1 MTDPAEKPPKKPP
14 PTGPS
19 GFGMSSHKER
29 ASRRYAHLARLR
41 WPPAFLILLA
51 ALAGAGGVNA
61 LFFLTGTDKRD
72 PVYASDLLIRTE
84 PVRRTCL
91 DLRIRV
97 SGRLIKP
104 PGNPPGTVHYEIRA
118 ENVGAVRS
126 PVEPREVLQGTL
138 KYSGTVTRIAL
149 AGMIELPPLPAK
161 RVRVRVRI
169 EVAPPVLA
177 DTVVVVPRRCRAG

>member
-1 MTDPAEKPPKKPP
+1 MTGPAEKPPKKPP
-14 PTGPS
+14 PTRPS

-29 ASRRYAHLARLR
+29 APRFSAYLARSR
-41 WPPAFLILLA
+41 WPLAFLILLLV
-51 ALAGAGGVNA
+51 LAGAGGVGA
-61 LFFLTGTDKRD
+61 LFVLPGTDKRD
-72 PVYASDLLIRTE
+72 PVYASDLLIRAE
-84 PVRRTCL
+84 PVRGTCL

-104 PGNPPGTVHYEIRA
+104 SGYQPGTVLYEIRA

-149 AGMIELPPLPAK
+149 AGVIELPPLPAK